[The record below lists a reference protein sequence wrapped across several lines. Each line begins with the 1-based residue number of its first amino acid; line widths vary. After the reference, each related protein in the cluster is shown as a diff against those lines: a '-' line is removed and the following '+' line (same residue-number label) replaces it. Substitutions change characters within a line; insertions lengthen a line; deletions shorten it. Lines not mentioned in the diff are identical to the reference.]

1 MNDVG
6 GRGKLGMT
14 PEAHVEALA
23 LKKDTFTLRLY
34 IKKQTKGHVKKRGDS
49 FSKAHIG

>member
-23 LKKDTFTLRLY
+23 LKKDTYTLRLY
-34 IKKQTKGHVKKRGDS
+34 KKNRPKDM
-49 FSKAHIG
+49 